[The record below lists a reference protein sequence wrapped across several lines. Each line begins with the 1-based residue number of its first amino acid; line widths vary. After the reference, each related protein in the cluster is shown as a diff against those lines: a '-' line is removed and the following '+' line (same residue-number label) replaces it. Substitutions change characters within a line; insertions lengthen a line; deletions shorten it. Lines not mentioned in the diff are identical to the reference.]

1 MSQASGFSLNLA
13 YPMSDPGRAV
23 LGRFAARNREQIAE
37 GDMKAF
43 GNLSAAD
50 AMEALST
57 GSYRGLE
64 GIDFGT
70 SFGRPVAKLPNGA
83 VIQVS
88 AGEMLAAI
96 RKREATRRQV
106 VSKAVEQINR
116 DEFAAENEDV
126 FEAMLENAVA
136 LEQISPDTAD
146 SYRAF
151 YKMDPM
157 GVLAYVGGVDLAD
170 KRQAK
175 TLAAKARTETYR
187 MQAGAIQQA
196 VTAFGARISS
206 DIAGNQENQNH
217 AAAAAS
223 TNTMQGIQ
231 AIAGLMTAGDAMERS
246 FTPQNLS
253 AFADAVRTLSMG
265 NDQLRALLVR
275 IDKLMKTDDE
285 GYPASRDSLDA
296 QIEQATGQAADM
308 VARTLGQVTISM
320 DRGYLEQVIMQAA
333 DPTQAPGLP
342 QRATIESQVAA
353 NQSRALDSSFEELE
367 TDLDR
372 NPLEGNQRKQVD
384 ELVAFFNRNSQ
395 ELFDERK
402 FLNANNINE
411 EVMALSARQD
421 PIAQST
427 LARLESLG
435 LVFQDINGNY
445 YATESAARQANKAAE
460 PEKTPDQRDRDR
472 AARSSLRR
480 QNTPSN

>member
-23 LGRFAARNREQIAE
+23 LGRFAERNREQIAE

-96 RKREATRRQV
+96 RKRESTRRQV
-106 VSKAVEQINR
+106 ISKAVEQINR

-136 LEQISPDTAD
+136 LEQISPDTAN

-175 TLAAKARTETYR
+175 SLEAKARTETYR
-187 MQAGAIQQA
+187 MQSGAVQQA
-196 VTAFGARISS
+196 VAAFGARISS
-206 DIAGNQENQNH
+206 DITGNQANQNH

-223 TNTMQGIQ
+223 TNTMQGVQ
-231 AIAGLMTAGDAMERS
+231 AIAGLMTAGDAMDRS
-246 FTPQNLS
+246 FTPQNLP
-253 AFADAVRTLSMG
+253 AFADAVKTLSMG
-265 NDQLRALLVR
+265 NDQLRALLIR
-275 IDKLMKTDDE
+275 IDQLMKTDDE

-296 QIEQATGQAADM
+296 QIQQATSQAADM
-308 VARTLGQVTISM
+308 VSRTLGQVTISM

-333 DPTQAPGLP
+333 DPTQAPGTP
-342 QRATIESQVAA
+342 KRATIESQVAA

-384 ELVAFFNRNSQ
+384 QLVAFFNRNSQ

-411 EVMALSARQD
+411 EVMALSARRD

-445 YATESAARQANKAAE
+445 YATESAARQANKDAK
-460 PEKTPDQRDRDR
+460 PKQTPDQRDRER
-472 AARSSLRR
+472 EANSSVGRR
-480 QNTPSN
+480 NNPSQ

>member
-116 DEFAAENEDV
+116 DEFAAQNEDV

-146 SYRAF
+146 SYRSF
-151 YKMDPM
+151 YKLDPM

-175 TLAAKARTETYR
+175 SLKARAQTESYR
-187 MQAGAIQQA
+187 MQSGAVQQSVA
-196 VTAFGARISS
+196 AFRARMSR
-206 DIAGNQENQNH
+206 DITGNQANQNH
-217 AAAAAS
+217 STAAAS
-223 TNTMQGIQ
+223 GNTLAGVE
-231 AIAGLMTAGDAMERS
+231 AIAGLMIAGDAMERS
-246 FTPQNLS
+246 FTPQNVP

-296 QIEQATGQAADM
+296 QIEQATSQAADM
-308 VARTLGQVTISM
+308 VSRTLGQVTISM

-333 DPTQAPGLP
+333 DPTQAPGTP
-342 QRATIESQVAA
+342 RRATIESQVAA

-372 NPLEGNQRKQVD
+372 NPLEGNQRKQLD

-395 ELFDERK
+395 ELFNERK
-402 FLNANNINE
+402 FLTPNNINE

-445 YATESAARQANKAAE
+445 YATETAARSANKAAQ
-460 PEKTPDQRDRDR
+460 PEKTPGQRDQE
-472 AARSSLRR
+472 RSASSGLRR
-480 QNTPSN
+480 DNRPAD